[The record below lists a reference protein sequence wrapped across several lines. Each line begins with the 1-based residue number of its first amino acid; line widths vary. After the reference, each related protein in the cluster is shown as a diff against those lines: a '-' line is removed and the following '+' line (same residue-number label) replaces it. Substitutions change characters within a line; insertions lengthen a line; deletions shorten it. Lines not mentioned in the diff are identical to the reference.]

1 MPPIPT
7 ASLCAAVQ
15 GRRTNSRYLMDPPP
29 PPPPPPPRRRPLAPS
44 ASLAPPSP
52 QFHSHTY
59 TYTHTFSLSLSFSL
73 ARARA
78 RACALSTSLS
88 LCDTYLHTCPL
99 NLQHY
104 QLLSVASVGTLC
116 HNSLC
121 VNQSLPYG
129 GPQVPRGGLPAMS
142 GTSRSQNASRIE
154 RTEFFRKNSAENK
167 LCRSPNM
174 QRHAALSLP

>member
-29 PPPPPPPRRRPLAPS
+29 PPPPRRRRPLAPS

-52 QFHSHTY
+52 QFHSHTC

-78 RACALSTSLS
+78 RARALSLSLS

-154 RTEFFRKNSAENK
+154 RTPPP
-167 LCRSPNM
+167 CPSPSM
-174 QRHAALSLP
+174 PPPCPSPSMPPPCPSPC